1 MQKDGTLD
9 VSVIKNQIVAYDK
22 RLKVPMSRCKSLSDI
37 FEKLILPEY
46 SSFLDYDL
54 IKLLVDYGGDECKSE
69 FIDYKKKL
77 QNFLENRIIEQSTPG
92 AEKSYAVVIDE
103 SITSDI
109 TDLTLL
115 QNRVRIILGQKS
127 LTLIPWENLQPNSL
141 VNLHWLKSYLHK
153 KYILTAIFRRDC
165 QFLTRRNI

>member
-54 IKLLVDYGGDECKSE
+54 IKLLVDYGSDECKSE

-92 AEKSYAVVIDE
+92 AEKSSYAVVIDE

-109 TDLTLL
+109 TDLTQI
-115 QNRVRIILGQKS
+115 QNRVRIILGQRS
-127 LTLIPWENLQPNSL
+127 LTLIHWENLQPDSL
-141 VNLHWLKSYLHK
+141 VSLHQLKDFSSV
-153 KYILTAIFRRDC
+153 T
-165 QFLTRRNI
+165 